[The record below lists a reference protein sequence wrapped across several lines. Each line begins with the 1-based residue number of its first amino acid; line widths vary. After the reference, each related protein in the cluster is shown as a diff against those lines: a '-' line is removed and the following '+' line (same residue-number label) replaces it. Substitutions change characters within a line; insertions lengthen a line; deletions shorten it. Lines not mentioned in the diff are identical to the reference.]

1 MFSKELE
8 DLIDATLQDGILE
21 DHEKKALVKR
31 ALLEGA
37 DLDELDI
44 YINSKLQKRI
54 AEEKISDSRNKKTT
68 VEKKDSNRCPQCGSP
83 IPPLSKTCPCC
94 GAAVAA
100 STSGDSELFALI
112 DAMEQSL
119 VRLKTTNIVD
129 FKKEKANIESYLR
142 KSKLFYGD
150 NKKVQMLVFDQES
163 KIAEL
168 SKINRRKALA
178 SNTVYYIIMAMLF
191 LMTISTIWFGLGIIP
206 LALMVLYYM
215 HHNKKFLFAKS

>member
-37 DLDELDI
+37 DLEELDI

-54 AEEKISDSRNKKTT
+54 AEEKISNSRNKNA

-94 GAAVAA
+94 GAAVAV

-129 FKKEKANIESYLR
+129 FKKEKAEIESYLR
-142 KSKLFYGD
+142 KAKLFYGE
-150 NKKVQMLVFDQES
+150 NKKVQMLVFDLES

-168 SKINRRKALA
+168 AKVNRRKALA
-178 SNTVYYIIMAMLF
+178 SNTVYYFVMSFLF
-191 LMTISTIWFGLGIIP
+191 LFTISTIWFGLGIIP
-206 LALMVLYYM
+206 LALMILYYM

>member
-1 MFSKELE
+1 MNDNDFFS
-8 DLIDATLQDGILE
+8 
-21 DHEKKALVKR
+21 
-31 ALLEGA
+31 
-37 DLDELDI
+37 
-44 YINSKLQKRI
+44 I
-54 AEEKISDSRNKKTT
+54 A
-68 VEKKDSNRCPQCGSP
+68 

-129 FKKEKANIESYLR
+129 FKKKKANIESYLR
-142 KSKLFYGD
+142 KAKLFYGD
-150 NKKVQMLVFDQES
+150 NKKVQMLVFDLES

-168 SKINRRKALA
+168 AKVNRRKALA